1 MFMRLRWFLLGVM
14 ATVGATAYVV
24 SRARRL
30 RERLSAETVVRVG
43 ALTVADLMEAAGHRI
58 KPTAS
63 EEPHTVLREAVAG
76 PH

>member
-1 MFMRLRWFLLGVM
+1 MLVRLRWFLLGVV

-24 SRARRL
+24 TRARRL
-30 RERLSAETVVRVG
+30 RERLSPETVVRVG

-58 KPTAS
+58 KPRS
-63 EEPHTVLREAVAG
+63 GEEPPTLLREAAAG